1 MQPSVD
7 QSQVTPAVAY
17 AQEPTSMQY
26 RTYLLSFFLS
36 GAAGLIYQ
44 IVWIRILSLVFGNTL
59 YAISM
64 VVAGFLSGLAL
75 GSHFWGKRA
84 DKYKDP
90 IKIYI
95 KLEIWIALSALA
107 VTALVYALDSAIVTL
122 MTVESI
128 NSGVWQLARYGL
140 LFIIL
145 IAPTSFMGATMPLMT
160 KIVVKSLDSAGRGIA
175 SLYAANTYGGMA
187 GCFISG
193 FLMVPLLGVRG
204 TLAVAL
210 LLNFSVA
217 GLLWF
222 VGRTTR
228 PAERGTE
235 KNERKPVSK
244 RANKKRS
251 KKSKK
256 VSCLPEQSTPIHR
269 IPLALALTLIALSGF
284 AALAFEI
291 LWTRAFIVSFKST
304 VYLFSNL
311 LTVFLFGM
319 ALGSHLSGR
328 WLDKLSD
335 PLKLF
340 GLAQVAIG
348 LLGIL
353 SVLFF
358 AYSSDITYGISA
370 MLGGMNWV
378 KDILAMLALMT
389 LVFLIPT
396 ALLGLSYPLICRITI
411 DSLGYIGKKVGMVY
425 AIGTF
430 GGILGSLSAGFL
442 ILPLLGLQKGIF
454 VVSFIAL
461 VTGYIALLNASS
473 RKEIG
478 WVLPASAA
486 FVLIFFVAFEISGT
500 DIGIGA
506 KTKGKIIFSREGITG
521 TVKVIQEVKKGP
533 LSLLVNS
540 YKLATSGD
548 VAVRF
553 GHIPLL
559 LKPDAED
566 LLLISLGSGITAGS
580 VAAHPVKRIEAVEIV
595 PTLLDVQPLFAKE
608 NRNVLADKRFHLTFW
623 DGRHYIR
630 VTKRKYDL
638 VISDLF
644 QPDSAGV
651 GSLYTLEHFLNV
663 KVKLKKG
670 GAMAQWLPMYQ
681 LSPENL
687 KIIMRTFAQAFDHV
701 VVWGGDINS
710 ELPALMLFGSSEPIR
725 IQPEKL
731 ALRLE
736 LDSVKK
742 DMIEHADPLSFLSF
756 YIMDRRGIMSFTDG
770 SPINSDNRPVI
781 EYSAPRNIWN
791 RKENAVINFA
801 SLIKRRQNVAELL
814 PGAFDDQTFSES
826 LERYYKGRT
835 ELLIGKVEHSRR
847 NYRSEL
853 MHFQEAAKLI
863 PNDPYLS
870 MAVFDL
876 GYLYYS
882 RGDYKSSSK
891 IFQWSKQLNREL
903 LEAHFYLAK
912 SYERLGMKEA
922 SINTLNELARLK
934 PDMAGALLV
943 K

>member
-1 MQPSVD
+1 
-7 QSQVTPAVAY
+7 
-17 AQEPTSMQY
+17 MQY

-36 GAAGLIYQ
+36 GAAGLVYQ

-64 VVAGFLSGLAL
+64 VVAAFLSGLAL

-84 DKYKDP
+84 DKYRDP
-90 IKIYI
+90 VKIYI
-95 KLEIWIALSALA
+95 KLEIWIALSAIA
-107 VTALVYALDSAIVTL
+107 VTVLVYALDGAIVTL

-128 NSGVWQLARYGL
+128 NSPVWQIARYGL

-145 IAPTSFMGATMPLMT
+145 LVPTFFMGATMPLMA
-160 KIVVKSLDSAGRGIA
+160 KIFVRSLDSAGRGIA

-187 GCFISG
+187 GCFLSG

-204 TLAVAL
+204 TLAAAV

-217 GLLWF
+217 AILWF
-222 VGRTTR
+222 AGRDIR
-228 PAERGTE
+228 PADPADG
-235 KNERKPVSK
+235 NERKFKSTSK
-244 RANKKRS
+244 KAKKTKNKKS
-251 KKSKK
+251 EKANYP
-256 VSCLPEQSTPIHR
+256 PEQKTPAYGISTPL
-269 IPLALALTLIALSGF
+269 PLALIALSGF
-284 AALAFEI
+284 TAIAFEI

-319 ALGSHLSGR
+319 ALGSHLSRR
-328 WLDKLSD
+328 WLDRMSD
-335 PLKLF
+335 PLKIF

-348 LLGIL
+348 IFGVL
-353 SVLFF
+353 SILFF
-358 AYSSDITYGISA
+358 LYSTDITYGISV

-378 KDILAMLALMT
+378 KDVLAMLVLM
-389 LVFLIPT
+389 LIVFLLPT
-396 ALLGLSYPLICRITI
+396 ALLGLSYPLICRVTV
-411 DSLGYIGKKVGMVY
+411 DSFGQIGRKVGMVY
-425 AIGTF
+425 AIGTV

-442 ILPLLGLQKGIF
+442 LLPLLGLQKGIF
-454 VVSFIAL
+454 AVSLIAL
-461 VTGYIALLNASS
+461 VTGGIALLNAAS
-473 RKEIG
+473 RKNVG
-478 WVLPASAA
+478 WILPASAA
-486 FVLIFFVAFEISGT
+486 LILITFIAFEISGT

-521 TVKVIQEVKKGP
+521 TVKVVQQVKNGP

-580 VAAHPVKRIEAVEIV
+580 IGAHPVKRIEAVEIV
-595 PTLLDVQPLFAKE
+595 PTLLDVQPLFARE
-608 NRNVLADKRFHLTFW
+608 NRNILADKRFHLTFW

-663 KVKLKKG
+663 KAKLKKG

-710 ELPALMLFGSSEPIR
+710 ELPALMLFGSAEPIR
-725 IQPEKL
+725 IQPGRL
-731 ALRLE
+731 ASRLE

-742 DMIEHADPLSFLSF
+742 DMLEHADPLSFLSF
-756 YIMDRRGIMSFTDG
+756 YIMDRRGIMRFTDG
-770 SPINSDNRPVI
+770 LPINTDNRPVI

-801 SLIKRRQNVAELL
+801 SLIKVRQKVADLL
-814 PGAFDDQTFSES
+814 PGAYDDRALSES

-835 ELLIGKVEHSRR
+835 ELLIGKVEHFRR
-847 NYRSEL
+847 NHNSEL
-853 MHFQEAAKLI
+853 KHLKKAAKLI
-863 PNDPYLS
+863 PKDPYLS

-876 GYLYYS
+876 GYLYYG
-882 RGDYKSSSK
+882 RGDYKTSSK
-891 IFQWSKQLNREL
+891 IFKWSKQLNNEL

-922 SINTLNELARLK
+922 SINALKELARLK
-934 PDMAGALLV
+934 PDMAGVLLV

>member
-1 MQPSVD
+1 MPQSVD
-7 QSQVTPAVAY
+7 QRPVTSAAAY
-17 AQEPTSMQY
+17 AQEPASMQY

-84 DKYKDP
+84 DKYEDP

-107 VTALVYALDSAIVTL
+107 VTALVYALDGVIVTL

-128 NSGVWQLARYGL
+128 NSGVWQIARYGL

-145 IAPTSFMGATMPLMT
+145 IAPTSFMGGTMPLMT
-160 KIVVKSLDSAGRGIA
+160 KIFVRSLDSAGRGVA
-175 SLYAANTYGGMA
+175 SIYAANTYGGMA
-187 GCFISG
+187 GCFVSG
-193 FLMVPLLGVRG
+193 FLMVPLLGVKG
-204 TLAVAL
+204 TLAVAV
-210 LLNFSVA
+210 LLNLSVA
-217 GLLWF
+217 ALLWF
-222 VGRTTR
+222 VGRTVR
-228 PAERGTE
+228 PAD
-235 KNERKPVSK
+235 KDERKSTSK
-244 RANKKRS
+244 RAEKRRS
-251 KKSKK
+251 KKSEK
-256 VSCLPEQSTPIHR
+256 VNYLPEQRTPIYR
-269 IPLALALTLIALSGF
+269 IPVALALALIALSGF

-328 WLDKLSD
+328 WLDRLRD
-335 PLKLF
+335 PLKIF

-348 LLGIL
+348 VFGVF

-358 AYSSDITYGISA
+358 SYSTDITYSISV

-378 KDILAMLALMT
+378 KDVLATLILMLF
-389 LVFLIPT
+389 VFLLPT

-411 DSLGYIGKKVGMVY
+411 DSFGYIGRKVGMVY

-430 GGILGSLSAGFL
+430 GGIVGSLSAGFL
-442 ILPLLGLQKGIF
+442 LLPLLGLQKGIF
-454 VVSFIAL
+454 AVSFIAL
-461 VTGYIALLNASS
+461 VTGYIALLNAAS
-473 RKEIG
+473 RKNVG

-486 FVLIFFVAFEISGT
+486 FILASFIAFEISGT
-500 DIGIGA
+500 NIGIGA
-506 KTKGKIIFSREGITG
+506 KTQGTIIFSKEGITG
-521 TVKVIQEVKKGP
+521 TVKVIQKVEKGP
-533 LSLLVNS
+533 LTLLVNS

-566 LLLISLGSGITAGS
+566 LLLISLGSGITAGAI
-580 VAAHPVKRIEAVEIV
+580 AAHPVKRIEAVEIV
-595 PTLLDVQPLFAKE
+595 PTLLDVQPLFAGE
-608 NRNVLADKRFHLTFW
+608 NRNVIADRRFKLTFW

-644 QPDSAGV
+644 QPDSAGI

-663 KVKLKKG
+663 KAKLKKG

-710 ELPALMLFGSSEPIR
+710 ELPALMLFGSGEPIR

-731 ALRLE
+731 ASRLE
-736 LDSVKK
+736 LDSVKN
-742 DMIEHADPLSFLSF
+742 DMIDHADPLSFLSF
-756 YIMDRRGIMSFTDG
+756 YIMDRKGIMSFTDG
-770 SPINSDNRPVI
+770 LPINTDNRPVV
-781 EYSAPRNIWN
+781 EYTAPRNIWE

-801 SLIKRRQNVAELL
+801 SLIDIRQKVAYLL
-814 PGAFDDQTFSES
+814 PGALDDRTLSES

-835 ELLIGKVEHSRR
+835 EVLIGKVEHARR
-847 NYRSEL
+847 NYQSEL
-853 MHFQEAAKLI
+853 KHFKEAAKLI
-863 PNDPYLS
+863 PKDPYLS

-876 GYLYYS
+876 GYLYYK

-891 IFQWSKQLNREL
+891 IFQWAKNLNHDL